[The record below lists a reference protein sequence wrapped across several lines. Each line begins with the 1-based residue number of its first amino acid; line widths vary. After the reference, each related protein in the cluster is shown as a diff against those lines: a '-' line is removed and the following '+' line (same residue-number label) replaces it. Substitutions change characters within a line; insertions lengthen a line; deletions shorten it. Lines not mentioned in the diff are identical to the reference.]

1 MIRKLYAVQGK
12 NQQLFVQRASILRE
26 LVTVTNLLKKPKN
39 DVGYVVFLKTEEK
52 LDCYTIIVTFSHE
65 NTLFLVMRAILS

>member
-12 NQQLFVQRASILRE
+12 NQRLFMQRASILRE

-39 DVGYVVFLKTEEK
+39 DVAYIVFLKTEEK
-52 LDCYTIIVTFSHE
+52 WIVTRLLHYNCYIFP
-65 NTLFLVMRAILS
+65 

>member
-12 NQQLFVQRASILRE
+12 NQQLFMQRASILRE

-39 DVGYVVFLKTEEK
+39 DVAYIVSLKTEEK
-52 LDCYTIIVTFSHE
+52 WIVT
-65 NTLFLVMRAILS
+65 